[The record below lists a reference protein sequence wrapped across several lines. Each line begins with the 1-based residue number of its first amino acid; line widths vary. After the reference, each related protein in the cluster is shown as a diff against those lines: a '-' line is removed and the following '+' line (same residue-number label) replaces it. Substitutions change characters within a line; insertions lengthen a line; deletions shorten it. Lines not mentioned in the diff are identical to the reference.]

1 MLGVVERIHA
11 GLYVT
16 KREDKHVKM
25 ERGGGCFRTKEKR
38 GRYFGGY
45 AWGPCRAIKLR
56 NGGSPLDVWRELH
69 SLVKASRNSRRY
81 RHRRGYINVSSYVL
95 TDRSLSHSFS
105 LCLFLSFTTGARCLY
120 TIFVWYI
127 PPIHR
132 PGHVLAL
139 NTRTRY
145 PQNAHNGLITRK
157 TLLCSGVPLTYT
169 VSTLST
175 DSRDTSA
182 ASYAVETSYYGMQ
195 LYNVYMYLVARKTL
209 RLSRAWKL
217 LGAVMARRVIARD
230 LVARGLN
237 AASC

>member
-25 ERGGGCFRTKEKR
+25 EKVGGCFRTKEKR

-95 TDRSLSHSFS
+95 TDRSLSLS
-105 LCLFLSFTTGARCLY
+105 LCLFLSRPVHVA
-120 TIFVWYI
+120 YI
-127 PPIHR
+127 PSTYGTYHR
-132 PGHVLAL
+132 
-139 NTRTRY
+139 
-145 PQNAHNGLITRK
+145 
-157 TLLCSGVPLTYT
+157 YT
-169 VSTLST
+169 DRGTS
-175 DSRDTSA
+175 SR
-182 ASYAVETSYYGMQ
+182 
-195 LYNVYMYLVARKTL
+195 
-209 RLSRAWKL
+209 
-217 LGAVMARRVIARD
+217 
-230 LVARGLN
+230 
-237 AASC
+237 